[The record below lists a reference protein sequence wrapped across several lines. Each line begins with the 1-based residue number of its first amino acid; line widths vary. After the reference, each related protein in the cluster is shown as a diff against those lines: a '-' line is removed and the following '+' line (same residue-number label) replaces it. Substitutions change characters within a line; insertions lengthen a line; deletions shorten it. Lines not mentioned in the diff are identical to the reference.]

1 VAGHSVGSNRTDAL
15 KSAGR
20 PRDPEADEAIL
31 RAALELF
38 AERGV
43 DGTSI
48 EQIAKRAG
56 VARLT
61 VYRRW
66 SSKEELLAQAIAY
79 GRNAPDLTDEEYDTL
94 PYPEVLARMVGS
106 MADAIAERKLAPL
119 LAQLMGSTFS
129 HPELFDAFWAAS
141 GAKRREGGV
150 RLIRRAVREGLLPAD
165 ADPEVIVDIIIG
177 ALFYRLLVPPRHE
190 DVGEYVLKVL
200 QQVGFRPT
208 P

>member
-1 VAGHSVGSNRTDAL
+1 VAGKSDEL

-94 PYPEVLARMVGS
+94 PYPEVMARMLGS
-106 MADAIAERKLAPL
+106 MADSIADRRLAPL
-119 LAQLMGSTFS
+119 MAQLMGSTFS

-141 GAKRREGGV
+141 GAKRRDGGV
-150 RLIRRAVREGLLPAD
+150 RLVRRAIREGMLPAD
-165 ADPEVIVDIIIG
+165 ADPDVIVDIIIG
-177 ALFYRLLVPPRHE
+177 AVFYRMLVPPRHD
-190 DVGEYVLKVL
+190 DVGEHVLRVL
-200 QQVGFRPT
+200 RQVGFRPT

>member
-1 VAGHSVGSNRTDAL
+1 VAGRDTEL

-79 GRNAPDLTDEEYDTL
+79 GRNAPDLTDEEYETL
-94 PYPEVLARMVGS
+94 PYPEVMARMLGS
-106 MADAIAERKLAPL
+106 MADSIADRKLAPL
-119 LAQLMGSTFS
+119 MAQLMGSTFS

-150 RLIRRAVREGLLPAD
+150 RLVQRAIREGMLPSD

-177 ALFYRLLVPPRHE
+177 SLFYRMLVPPRHD
-190 DVGEYVLKVL
+190 DVGEYVLRVL
-200 QQVGFRPT
+200 RQVGFRLT

>member
-1 VAGHSVGSNRTDAL
+1 VAGRDTDAL

-94 PYPEVLARMVGS
+94 PYPEVMARMLGS
-106 MADAIAERKLAPL
+106 MADSIADRRLAPL
-119 LAQLMGSTFS
+119 MAQLLGSTFS

-150 RLIRRAVREGLLPAD
+150 RLVRRAIREGMLPPD
-165 ADPEVIVDIIIG
+165 SDPELIVEIIIG
-177 ALFYRLLVPPRHE
+177 AVFYRMLVPPRHD

-200 QQVGFRPT
+200 RQIGFRAIP
-208 P
+208 

>member
-1 VAGHSVGSNRTDAL
+1 MAGKSDEL

-94 PYPEVLARMVGS
+94 PYPEVMARMLGS
-106 MADAIAERKLAPL
+106 MADSIADRRLAPL
-119 LAQLMGSTFS
+119 MAQLMGSTFS

-141 GAKRREGGV
+141 GAKRRDGGV
-150 RLIRRAVREGLLPAD
+150 RLVRRAIREGMLPAD
-165 ADPEVIVDIIIG
+165 ADPDVIVDIIIG
-177 ALFYRLLVPPRHE
+177 AVFYRMLVPPRHD
-190 DVGEYVLKVL
+190 DVGEHVLRVL
-200 QQVGFRPT
+200 RQVGFRPT

>member
-1 VAGHSVGSNRTDAL
+1 MAGKSDEL

-94 PYPEVLARMVGS
+94 PYPEVMARMLGS
-106 MADAIAERKLAPL
+106 MTDSIADRKLAPL
-119 LAQLMGSTFS
+119 MAQLMGSTFS

-141 GAKRREGGV
+141 GAKRRDGGV
-150 RLIRRAVREGLLPAD
+150 RLVRRAIREGMLPAD
-165 ADPEVIVDIIIG
+165 ADPDVIVDIIIG
-177 ALFYRLLVPPRHE
+177 AVFYRMLVPPRHD
-190 DVGEYVLKVL
+190 DVGEHVLRVL
-200 QQVGFRPT
+200 RQVGFRRT

>member
-1 VAGHSVGSNRTDAL
+1 VAGRSTGEL
-15 KSAGR
+15 KAAGR
-20 PRDPEADEAIL
+20 PRDPQADEAIL

-106 MADAIAERKLAPL
+106 MAESVADRRLAPL
-119 LAQLMGSTFS
+119 LAQLIGSTFS
-129 HPELFDAFWAAS
+129 HPELFDAFWAVS

-177 ALFYRLLVPPRHE
+177 SLFYRMLVPPRRE
-190 DVGEYVLKVL
+190 DVGEYVLQVL
-200 QQVGFRPT
+200 RQVGFRPT

>member
-1 VAGHSVGSNRTDAL
+1 MAGKNAEEL
-15 KSAGR
+15 KTAGR
-20 PRDPEADEAIL
+20 PRDPEADAAIL

-66 SSKEELLAQAIAY
+66 SSKEELLAQAIVY
-79 GRNAPDLTDEEYDTL
+79 GRNAPELTDEEYDTL
-94 PYPEVLARMVGS
+94 PYSEVMARMVGS
-106 MADAIAERKLAPL
+106 MADSIADRRLAPL

-190 DVGEYVLKVL
+190 DVGEYLLKVL
-200 QQVGFRPT
+200 RQVGFRLT

>member
-1 VAGHSVGSNRTDAL
+1 
-15 KSAGR
+15 
-20 PRDPEADEAIL
+20 
-31 RAALELF
+31 
-38 AERGV
+38 V

-94 PYPEVLARMVGS
+94 PYPEVMARMLGS
-106 MADAIAERKLAPL
+106 MADSIADRRLAPL
-119 LAQLMGSTFS
+119 MAQLLGSTFS

-150 RLIRRAVREGLLPAD
+150 RLVRRAIREGMLPPD
-165 ADPEVIVDIIIG
+165 SDPEVIVEIIIG
-177 ALFYRLLVPPRHE
+177 AVFYRMLVPPRHD

-200 QQVGFRPT
+200 RQIGFRAIP
-208 P
+208 

>member
-1 VAGHSVGSNRTDAL
+1 MAGRDTDAL
-15 KSAGR
+15 KTGGR
-20 PRDPEADEAIL
+20 PRDPEADAAIL

-43 DGTSI
+43 DGSSI

-106 MADAIAERKLAPL
+106 MAESISTHQLPQL
-119 LAQLMGSTFS
+119 LAQLIGSTFS

-141 GAKRREGGV
+141 GQKRREGGV
-150 RLIRRAVREGLLPAD
+150 RLIQRAVRDGLLPAD
-165 ADPEVIVDIIIG
+165 SDPEVIVDIIIG
-177 ALFYRLLVPPRHE
+177 ALFYRLLAPPRHD
-190 DVGEYVLKVL
+190 DVQEFVRRVLR
-200 QQVGFRPT
+200 QVGFRAIP
-208 P
+208 

>member
-1 VAGHSVGSNRTDAL
+1 MAGRNSEELRT
-15 KSAGR
+15 AGR
-20 PRDPEADEAIL
+20 PRDPEADAAIL

-38 AERGV
+38 AERGL

-66 SSKEELLAQAIAY
+66 SSKEELLAQAIVY
-79 GRNAPDLTDEEYDTL
+79 GRNAPELTDEEYDTL

-106 MADAIAERKLAPL
+106 MAESIADRRLAPL
-119 LAQLMGSTFS
+119 LAQLIGSTFS

-150 RLIRRAVREGLLPAD
+150 RLVRRAIREGLLPAD
-165 ADPEVIVDIIIG
+165 SDPEIVVDIIIG
-177 ALFYRLLVPPRHE
+177 SLFYRMLVPPRHD
-190 DVGEYVLKVL
+190 DVGEYVLRVL
-200 QQVGFRPT
+200 RQVGINAVP
-208 P
+208 

>member
-1 VAGHSVGSNRTDAL
+1 MAGKSDEL

-94 PYPEVLARMVGS
+94 PYPEVMARMLGS
-106 MADAIAERKLAPL
+106 MADSIADRRLAPL
-119 LAQLMGSTFS
+119 MAQLMGSTFS

-150 RLIRRAVREGLLPAD
+150 RLVRRAIREGMLPAD
-165 ADPEVIVDIIIG
+165 SDPDVIVDIIIG
-177 ALFYRLLVPPRHE
+177 AVFYRMLVPPRHD
-190 DVGEYVLKVL
+190 DVGEYVLRVL
-200 QQVGFRPT
+200 RQVGFRAT

>member
-1 VAGHSVGSNRTDAL
+1 MAGRNTDEL
-15 KSAGR
+15 KTAGR
-20 PRDPEADEAIL
+20 PRDPEADAAIL

-106 MADAIAERKLAPL
+106 MADSVADRKLAPL
-119 LAQLMGSTFS
+119 LAQLLGSTFS

-141 GAKRREGGV
+141 GARRRAGGV
-150 RLIRRAVREGLLPAD
+150 RLIERAVREGLLPAGS
-165 ADPEVIVDIIIG
+165 DPEVVVDVIIG
-177 ALFYRLLVPPRHE
+177 ALFYRMLVPPRHD
-190 DVGEYVLKVL
+190 DVGEYVLRVL
-200 QQVGFRPT
+200 RQVGFQGFPT

>member
-1 VAGHSVGSNRTDAL
+1 VAARNPDEL
-15 KSAGR
+15 KTAGR
-20 PRDPEADEAIL
+20 PRDPEADAAIL

-66 SSKEELLAQAIAY
+66 SSKEELLAQAIVY
-79 GRNAPDLTDEEYDTL
+79 GRNAPDLTDQEYDTL
-94 PYPEVLARMVGS
+94 PYPEVLARMLGS
-106 MADAIAERKLAPL
+106 MADSVANRQLAPL
-119 LAQLMGSTFS
+119 MAQLMGSTFS

-141 GAKRREGGV
+141 GARRREGGV
-150 RLIRRAVREGLLPAD
+150 RLIQRAVREGLLPAD
-165 ADPEVIVDIIIG
+165 SDPEIVVDIIIG
-177 ALFYRLLVPPRHE
+177 ALFYRMLVPPRHD
-190 DVGEYVLKVL
+190 DVQEFVLRVL
-200 QQVGFRPT
+200 RQVGFRAIP
-208 P
+208 

>member
-1 VAGHSVGSNRTDAL
+1 MAGNRADQNRADEL
-15 KSAGR
+15 KTAGR
-20 PRDPEADEAIL
+20 PRDPEADAAIL

-66 SSKEELLAQAIAY
+66 SSKEELLAQAIVY
-79 GRNAPDLTDEEYDTL
+79 GRNAPELTDEEYDTL
-94 PYPEVLARMVGS
+94 PYPEVMARMVGS
-106 MADAIAERKLAPL
+106 MAESIADRRLAPL

-150 RLIRRAVREGLLPAD
+150 RLIRRAIREGLLPAD

-177 ALFYRLLVPPRHE
+177 SLFYRLLAPPRHE
-190 DVGEYVLKVL
+190 DVGDFVLKVL
-200 QQVGFRPT
+200 RQVGFRPT

>member
-1 VAGHSVGSNRTDAL
+1 VAGKNAEEL
-15 KSAGR
+15 KTAGR
-20 PRDPEADEAIL
+20 PRDPEADAAIL

-66 SSKEELLAQAIAY
+66 SSKEELLAQAIVY
-79 GRNAPDLTDEEYDTL
+79 GRNAPELTDEEYDTL
-94 PYPEVLARMVGS
+94 PYSEVMARMVGS
-106 MADAIAERKLAPL
+106 MADSIADRRLAPL

-190 DVGEYVLKVL
+190 DVGEYLLKVL
-200 QQVGFRPT
+200 RQVGFRLT

>member
-1 VAGHSVGSNRTDAL
+1 MAGRDTGEL
-15 KSAGR
+15 KTAGR

-66 SSKEELLAQAIAY
+66 SSKEELLVQAIVY

-94 PYPEVLARMVGS
+94 PYPEVFARMVGT
-106 MADAIAERKLAPL
+106 MTDAIADRRLAPL
-119 LAQLMGSTFS
+119 LAQLIGSTFS
-129 HPELFDAFWAAS
+129 HPELFDAFWRAS
-141 GAKRREGGV
+141 GSKRREGGI
-150 RLIRRAVREGLLPAD
+150 RLVRRAIREGMLPPD
-165 ADPEVIVDIIIG
+165 ADPEVIVEIIVG
-177 ALFYRLLVPPRHE
+177 ALFYRMLVPPRHD
-190 DVGEYVLKVL
+190 DVLEYVGRVL
-200 QQVGFRPT
+200 RQVGFREIPT

>member
-1 VAGHSVGSNRTDAL
+1 MAGRETGL

-66 SSKEELLAQAIAY
+66 SSKEELLAQAIVY

-94 PYPEVLARMVGS
+94 PYPEVLARMLGS
-106 MADAIAERKLAPL
+106 MADAMADRKLAPL
-119 LAQLMGSTFS
+119 MAQLLGSTFS
-129 HPELFDAFWAAS
+129 HPELFDAFWQAS
-141 GAKRREGGV
+141 GRQRREGGV
-150 RLIRRAVREGLLPAD
+150 RLIQRAVRDGMLPPD
-165 ADPEVIVDIIIG
+165 SDPEVIVDIIIG
-177 ALFYRLLVPPRHE
+177 SLFARMLVPPRHD
-190 DVGEYVLKVL
+190 DVGEFALRVLK
-200 QQVGFRPT
+200 QVGFRPT

>member
-1 VAGHSVGSNRTDAL
+1 VAARNTDDL
-15 KSAGR
+15 KTAGR
-20 PRDPEADEAIL
+20 PRDPEADAAIL

-66 SSKEELLAQAIAY
+66 SSKEELLAQAIVY

-106 MADAIAERKLAPL
+106 MADSIADRQLAPL
-119 LAQLMGSTFS
+119 MAQLMGSTFS

-141 GAKRREGGV
+141 GAKRRAGGV
-150 RLIRRAVREGLLPAD
+150 RLIERAVREGLLPAD
-165 ADPEVIVDIIIG
+165 SDPEVVVDIIIG
-177 ALFYRLLVPPRHE
+177 ALFYRLLVPPRHD
-190 DVGEYVLKVL
+190 DVHEFVPRVLR
-200 QQVGFRPT
+200 QIGFRAIP
-208 P
+208 

>member
-1 VAGHSVGSNRTDAL
+1 MAGRDTDAL

-94 PYPEVLARMVGS
+94 PYPEVMARMLGS
-106 MADAIAERKLAPL
+106 MADSIADRRLAPL
-119 LAQLMGSTFS
+119 MAQLLGSTFS

-150 RLIRRAVREGLLPAD
+150 RLVQRAIRDGMLPPD
-165 ADPEVIVDIIIG
+165 SDPEVIVEIIIG
-177 ALFYRLLVPPRHE
+177 AVFYRMLVPPRHD
-190 DVGEYVLKVL
+190 DVGEYVLRVL
-200 QQVGFRPT
+200 RQIGFRAIP
-208 P
+208 

>member
-1 VAGHSVGSNRTDAL
+1 MAGRNTDEL
-15 KSAGR
+15 KTAGR
-20 PRDPEADEAIL
+20 PRDPEADAAIL

-106 MADAIAERKLAPL
+106 MADSVADRKLAPL
-119 LAQLMGSTFS
+119 LAQLLGSTFS

-141 GAKRREGGV
+141 GARRRAGGV
-150 RLIRRAVREGLLPAD
+150 RLIERAVREGLLPAD
-165 ADPEVIVDIIIG
+165 SDPEVVVDVIIG
-177 ALFYRLLVPPRHE
+177 ALFYRMLVPPRHD
-190 DVGEYVLKVL
+190 DVGEYVLRVL
-200 QQVGFRPT
+200 RQVGFRGFPT

>member
-1 VAGHSVGSNRTDAL
+1 VAGRNTDEL
-15 KSAGR
+15 KPAGR
-20 PRDPEADEAIL
+20 PRDPEADAAIL

-66 SSKEELLAQAIAY
+66 SSKEELLVQAIVY
-79 GRNAPDLTDEEYDTL
+79 GRNAPELTDEEYDTL

-106 MADAIAERKLAPL
+106 MAESISDRRLAPL
-119 LAQLMGSTFS
+119 LAQLIGSTFS

-141 GAKRREGGV
+141 GEKRREGGI
-150 RLIRRAVREGLLPAD
+150 RLIRRAIRDGLLPAD
-165 ADPEVIVDIIIG
+165 SDPEVIVEIIVG
-177 ALFYRLLVPPRHE
+177 ALFYRMLVPPRHD
-190 DVGEYVLKVL
+190 DVQEFVLRVLKQIGLKVI
-200 QQVGFRPT
+200 P
-208 P
+208 

>member
-1 VAGHSVGSNRTDAL
+1 VAGRDTDAL

-94 PYPEVLARMVGS
+94 PYPEVMARMLGS
-106 MADAIAERKLAPL
+106 MADSIADRRLAPL
-119 LAQLMGSTFS
+119 MAQLLGSTFS

-150 RLIRRAVREGLLPAD
+150 RLVRRAIREGMLPPD
-165 ADPEVIVDIIIG
+165 SDPEVIVEIIIG
-177 ALFYRLLVPPRHE
+177 AVFYRMLVPPRHD

-200 QQVGFRPT
+200 RQIGFRAIP
-208 P
+208 